1 MHGFDWNDGGI
12 NNQKYAVLGLF
23 VAAADGV
30 TQDERTLYLPRMF
43 SRDQHQKNDSQHAFS
58 EVFWLDPINELAAR
72 WDIDIVE
79 APDGIE
85 YADRIERGGWRYF
98 YRGIAA
104 VETLERDDA
113 AGSLP
118 ADFFRTLR
126 PKVTSS
132 KTFQKLAKRIFGDNA
147 INVATQLRIEEDWAH
162 HSEYHVKPSAL
173 PNEEFYAPAERIIA
187 KVKNTLAE
195 TPGAIFVSCDEKYIF
210 APKWEIAKKVKAA
223 TGIDIV
229 FKSDILSPEDFDKLR
244 PIDASLIDF
253 ELAKLAKVFV
263 GLSRSTFANLAA
275 FERFAGAYGDRH
287 LDYVY
292 NLPGDLCGLR
302 TDRGIH
308 HDPQKASAQEL
319 S

>member
-23 VAAADGV
+23 AAAADGV
-30 TQDERTLYLPRMF
+30 SQDERTLYLPRMF
-43 SRDQHQKNDSQHAFS
+43 SRDQHQKNDSQHDFS
-58 EVFWLDPINELAAR
+58 EVFWVEPIKELASR
-72 WDIDIVE
+72 W
-79 APDGIE
+79 GIQVAETPLGVE

-104 VETLERDDA
+104 VEALGRLDA
-113 AGSLP
+113 ADSLP
-118 ADFFRTLR
+118 ADFFRNLR

-132 KTFQKLAKRIFGDNA
+132 KTFQKLAKGIFGDTG
-147 INVATQLRIEEDWAH
+147 IEVATQLRIEEDWAH

-187 KVKNTLAE
+187 KVKNTLVE
-195 TPGAIFVSCDEKYIF
+195 TPSTIFVSCDEKYIF
-210 APKWEIAKKVKAA
+210 APKWEIAEKVKAD
-223 TGIDIV
+223 TGIQIV
-229 FKSDILSPEDFDKLR
+229 FKSDILSSEDFAELR

-253 ELAKLAKVFV
+253 ELAKMSKVFV
-263 GLSRSTFANLAA
+263 GLSRSTFANLVA

-292 NLPGDLCGLR
+292 NLPGEVCGRR

-308 HDPQKASAQEL
+308 HDPQKATA
-319 S
+319 